1 MAYKFEKLD
10 VWQRALDYSDQ
21 IHEIAD
27 QLPKHERYNLRDQ
40 MTRAA
45 NSIALNIA
53 AQRLLPRSAQGA
65 EGSTGSSDAEQGRF
79 LQISIRSLLE
89 SVACLHLVKRQGY
102 VDDIETLREA
112 YRESETLCPASG
124 VPLFYRRGIVRP
136 GRHCRLRRRGSV
148 LISHD

>member
-10 VWQRALDYSDQ
+10 VWQRALAYSDQ

-53 AQRLLPRSAQGA
+53 AQRLLPRSA
-65 EGSTGSSDAEQGRF
+65 
-79 LQISIRSLLE
+79 
-89 SVACLHLVKRQGY
+89 
-102 VDDIETLREA
+102 
-112 YRESETLCPASG
+112 
-124 VPLFYRRGIVRP
+124 
-136 GRHCRLRRRGSV
+136 
-148 LISHD
+148 